1 MSNFELV
8 YAVRVLNRNFDL
20 LVDAY
25 TLGAGGNGMLGD
37 GVSKD
42 GSRNLIKDI
51 DFFFLF
57 LQLCNS
63 IPLKSGPDFHSQ
75 F

>member
-1 MSNFELV
+1 MSHFELV

-37 GVSKD
+37 GVEVT
-42 GSRNLIKDI
+42 
-51 DFFFLF
+51 FECV
-57 LQLCNS
+57 QC
-63 IPLKSGPDFHSQ
+63 
-75 F
+75 